1 MAGHG
6 DDFIRDMRHLQ
17 ETMERLLSDFS
28 RLRMPLMLSKE
39 SVWRPLTD
47 VYETDEQFVVR
58 MEIAGMDP
66 KDMSVTLGERL
77 LVLKG
82 IRRDPGCGEKRHF
95 HKMEVTVGPFERII
109 EIPGHV
115 VVSSVDAHYENGFL
129 TVRLHKGVE
138 SLGTPERT
146 IPVERG
152 T

>member
-1 MAGHG
+1 MARHG
-6 DDFIRDMRHLQ
+6 DDLIRDMRHLQ

-47 VYETDEQFVVR
+47 VYETDDELIVR
-58 MEIAGMDP
+58 TEIAGMDP
-66 KDMSVTLGERL
+66 QDLSVTLGERL

-82 IRRDPGCGEKRHF
+82 VRRDPGRAGRRRF

-109 EIPGHV
+109 EIPDDLRI
-115 VVSSVDAHYENGFL
+115 SSVDAHYENGFL
-129 TVRLHKGVE
+129 TVRLRKGVE
-138 SLGTPERT
+138 SAVIPERT

-152 T
+152 A